1 MDLSTDQRRGPG
13 RKLLH
18 QTLTKLRTLPL
29 AEARALLDVIR
40 SDTQGLAALDEWSQG
55 DSGASS
61 GPPQSL
67 DTVMET
73 EQLETASSSATPE
86 ASTSHGS
93 SGASSNAAVEMSHVD
108 GTQLEKLGTRHQR
121 LILPD
126 SPLEK
131 SPNFHRL
138 SQVMLSFREAAAS
151 KIISDGSANE
161 ILSMSGLRVDLLY
174 RKRLA
179 NDGHPVSTWAC
190 EFARASKVVAPVSQL
205 TVVYFAGAFMRW
217 LIIPCKET
225 YDLLPPLMRPMVQ
238 KSMTYNPFEVESYNT
253 RAWEWIDNLTL
264 NKTRLQWPY
273 TALACLDEM
282 FDPSLALLEPRKSF
296 SVLFT
301 DHCNDM
307 KNWTM
312 SGEQPR
318 RDSFQMTT

>member
-29 AEARALLDVIR
+29 AEAQALLEVIR
-40 SDTQGLAALDEWSQG
+40 SDTQDLATLDEWSQG
-55 DSGASS
+55 DSGASF
-61 GPPQSL
+61 GVPQSL
-67 DTVMET
+67 DTVMKP
-73 EQLETASSSATPE
+73 EQLETALSATPG

-93 SGASSNAAVEMSHVD
+93 SGTSSNAAVETFHVD
-108 GTQLEKLGTRHQR
+108 GTKLEELDTRHQR
-121 LILPD
+121 LIPPD
-126 SPLEK
+126 SPLER
-131 SPNFHRL
+131 SPSFHRL

-151 KIISDGSANE
+151 KIISGGSANE
-161 ILSMSGLRVDLLY
+161 ILSMTGLRVDLLY

-179 NDGHPVSTWAC
+179 NDGHTVSTWAC

-225 YDLLPPLMRPMVQ
+225 YDLLPPLMRSMVQ

-253 RAWEWIDNLTL
+253 RAWEWIDDLTL

-273 TALACLDEM
+273 TALACLDETY
-282 FDPSLALLEPRKSF
+282 DPSLALLEPRKGF
-296 SVLFT
+296 SVLFM

-312 SGEQPR
+312 SVEQPR